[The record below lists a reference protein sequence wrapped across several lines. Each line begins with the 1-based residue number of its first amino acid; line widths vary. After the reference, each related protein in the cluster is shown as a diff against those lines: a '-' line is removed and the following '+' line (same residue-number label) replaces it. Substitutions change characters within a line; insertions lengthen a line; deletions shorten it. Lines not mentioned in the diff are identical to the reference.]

1 MNKLKGMI
9 YIFIVA
15 IIVIIAVVIKTKKG
29 AERKV
34 EKIGDTIGA
43 EENELKDKIISF
55 LDCTCSFFPSGTNT
69 SLINKAY
76 KEAQLRGKKENFVPI
91 LVVVEE
97 NLYESFLAN
106 SNEDADVLCMEKV
119 RKFRTEA
126 LDKRLES
133 GKELLDERLCQLR
146 EDMEDAGDDDFDED
160 EEDVDGEAVNGF
172 YNIQETNSLIL
183 AEIPVRNA
191 WEVFAWLP
199 FGGWNECPDEIELM
213 SVAKYWY
220 ECYKAVP
227 ATMSSDVLE
236 FCVPCPVHKEEC
248 RQLAFEQ
255 YAFCPDIVD
264 QGVGSVKALEKMLS
278 KSTVWFFWWD

>member
-1 MNKLKGMI
+1 MI

-29 AERKV
+29 AERK
-34 EKIGDTIGA
+34 

-55 LDCTCSFFPSGTNT
+55 LDCTCSFFPSGTNAL
-69 SLINKAY
+69 LINKAY

-119 RKFRTEA
+119 RKFRTEV
-126 LDKRLES
+126 LDKSLES

-146 EDMEDAGDDDFDED
+146 EDMEDAGDDDFDKE
-160 EEDVDGEAVNGF
+160 EEDAIGEAVNGF

>member
-1 MNKLKGMI
+1 MI

-29 AERKV
+29 AERK
-34 EKIGDTIGA
+34 

-55 LDCTCSFFPSGTNT
+55 LDCTCSFFPSGTNAL
-69 SLINKAY
+69 LINKAY

-119 RKFRTEA
+119 RKFRTEV
-126 LDKRLES
+126 LDKSLES

-146 EDMEDAGDDDFDED
+146 EDMEDAGDDDFDKE
-160 EEDVDGEAVNGF
+160 EEDAIGEAVNGF

-236 FCVPCPVHKEEC
+236 FCVPCPVQKEEC

>member
-29 AERKV
+29 AERK
-34 EKIGDTIGA
+34 

-55 LDCTCSFFPSGTNT
+55 LDCTCSFFPSGTNAL
-69 SLINKAY
+69 LINKAY

-119 RKFRTEA
+119 RKFRTEV
-126 LDKRLES
+126 LDKSLES

-160 EEDVDGEAVNGF
+160 EEEEDVDGEAVNGF

-183 AEIPVRNA
+183 AEIPVRNV

-264 QGVGSVKALEKMLS
+264 QGVGSVKALEKTLS